1 MLRKTTRPVDNFELR
16 SWLFMRVSGV
26 LIIVLVSIHLAYVHF
41 INSVSD
47 IDYKFVIERWANPTF
62 LLLDI
67 LMLTL
72 ALTHGA
78 NGMRILIDDYIRP
91 KGLRMLALSAL
102 YTVTLFLLV
111 IGGVVMITVQPK

>member
-16 SWLFMRVSGV
+16 SWFFMRVSGA

-41 INSVSD
+41 IHGVDEIN
-47 IDYKFVIERWANPTF
+47 YRFVIERWANPTF

-67 LMLTL
+67 LLLTL
-72 ALTHGA
+72 ALAHGA

-91 KGLRMLALSAL
+91 KGLRTLALTAL
-102 YTVTLFLLV
+102 YTVSLFLLV
-111 IGGVVMITVQPK
+111 IGGVIMMTVQPK